1 VRRAIAVVGLLALA
15 LAGAVYLVGR
25 PAPPP
30 PAAEPGSAPATLP
43 TTQLPTA
50 APPLPEPATPA
61 PEEPVLPPLA
71 ESDPVVRELAARLS
85 SQPRLTAA
93 LATPDVIRRF
103 VAAVDNVA
111 DGEVPRVQLPALAPT
126 GEFRVEERPDGTWI
140 DPRSYARYDGV
151 GDLVG
156 SIDAAGSA
164 ELYHRLA
171 PLLDTAYGELGYPD
185 RRFDDRLRAA
195 LVRLLGTPL
204 LEGRVAV
211 TPRVLTWR
219 FADPA
224 LERLSP
230 VQKQLVR
237 LGPRNE
243 RLVQQKLREI
253 AEALGIPPSEL
264 PPEVVQP

>member
-15 LAGAVYLVGR
+15 VAGAVFLVGR
-25 PAPPP
+25 PGPTPP
-30 PAAEPGSAPATLP
+30 PAAGPGSLPATPP

-50 APPLPEPATPA
+50 ALPPPEPVP
-61 PEEPVLPPLA
+61 PETAPVLPPLA
-71 ESDPVVRELAARLS
+71 ESDPLVRELAGHLS
-85 SQPRLTAA
+85 SQPRLAAA

-126 GEFRVEERPDGTWI
+126 GEFRVEERPDGASI
-140 DPRSYARYDGV
+140 DPRSYARYDAV

-171 PLLDTAYGELGYPD
+171 PLADAAYAELGYPD